1 MAEIGFTNYDV
12 PEVETPLT
20 TAEMIASLSAG
31 ERSSILNGF
40 INKVLPRRLRKEI
53 YIREDVI
60 AHLYRRIDA
69 IEEFCRSLLRG
80 EIVDTPAEYDPE
92 TGEEITPATYVSP
105 PTSLAALKLE
115 VDNNFDTEFSA
126 AQSGAIV
133 DAMIAYSKSDGTGT
147 TVYYLNE
154 VVK

>member
-20 TAEMIASLSAG
+20 TAEMVASLSAG
-31 ERSSILNGF
+31 ERSAILNGF
-40 INKVLPRRLRKEI
+40 ISKVLPRRLRKDI
-53 YIREDVI
+53 YVREDVI
-60 AHLYRRIDA
+60 THLYRRIDA

-92 TGEEITPATYVSP
+92 TGEEITPAVYVTP
-105 PTSLAALKLE
+105 PASLNALKDA
-115 VDNNFDTEFSA
+115 VDDNFSTEFSA

-147 TVYYLNE
+147 AAYYLSE